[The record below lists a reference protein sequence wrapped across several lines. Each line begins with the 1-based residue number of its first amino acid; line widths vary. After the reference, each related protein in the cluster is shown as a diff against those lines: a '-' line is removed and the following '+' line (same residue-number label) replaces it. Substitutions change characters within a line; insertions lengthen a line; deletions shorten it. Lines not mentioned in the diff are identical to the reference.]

1 MNQKNTGINKM
12 YYSFILFFLLS
23 VVFWFMTKLS
33 KEYEGTIKFPVTY
46 NNLPDNKLLQ
56 ENPLSFIEIHVKTSG
71 FKLISSKISPNKLE
85 IDASNIYYKSLTNY
99 YLLISQQKLAIQKQM
114 ITGIEIDH
122 FIKDSI
128 AFNLGLLKTKKI
140 PVNLLSDLTFEEG
153 YELKDAINI
162 NPDSILIKGPESIL
176 DTLSFVSTTLFQKKQ
191 LNSSFKETI
200 TIKKFSRES
209 NIRSQQDEIEISAI
223 VEEFTEG
230 EVEVPLT
237 LINSPNNTS
246 ISTFPKLVKVTYKV
260 ALSNFNKVSSSAFLI
275 ECDYN
280 ISKVNNLPYLIPQL
294 VESSSLVRNI
304 RIAPLKID
312 FIINK

>member
-1 MNQKNTGINKM
+1 MIQNNSGINKM

-23 VVFWFMTKLS
+23 VIFWFMTKLS

-46 NNLPDNKLLQ
+46 SNLPDNKLLQ
-56 ENPLSFIEIHVKTSG
+56 ENPLNFIEIHVKTSG
-71 FKLISSKISPNKLE
+71 FKLISEKISPNKLE
-85 IDASNIYYKSLTNY
+85 IDASNIYYKSLTDY
-99 YLLISQQKLAIQKQM
+99 YLLISQQKLAVQKQM
-114 ITGIEIDH
+114 IKGIEIDH

-128 AFNLGLLKTKKI
+128 LFNLGLLKVKKI
-140 PVNLLSDLTFEEG
+140 PVNLRSDLTFAEG
-153 YELKDAINI
+153 YELKETISI

-176 DTLSFVSTTLFQKKQ
+176 DTISFVSTTLFQKKQ
-191 LNSSFKETI
+191 LNSSIKEI
-200 TIKKFSRES
+200 ISIENFSKES
-209 NIRSQQDEIEISAI
+209 NIRTQQDKIEISAI

-237 LINSPNNTS
+237 LINSPNNSS

-280 ISKVNNLPYLIPQL
+280 MSKVNNLPYLIPQL

>member
-1 MNQKNTGINKM
+1 MNKKNTGINKL

-33 KEYEGTIKFPVTY
+33 KEYEGTIKFPVIY

-56 ENPLSFIEIHVKTSG
+56 ENPLDFIDIHVRASG
-71 FKLISSKISPNKLE
+71 FKLISSKISPKKLE
-85 IDASNIYYKSLTNY
+85 IDASNLYSKSLTDY
-99 YLLISQQKLAIQKQM
+99 YLLISQQKLGIQKQM

-128 AFNLGLLKTKKI
+128 AFNLGVLKVKKI
-140 PVNLLSDLTFEEG
+140 PVKLVSDLTFANG
-153 YELKDAINI
+153 YELNEAIHI
-162 NPDSILIKGPESIL
+162 EPDSIEIKGPESIL
-176 DTLSFVSTTLFQKKQ
+176 DTISFVSTTLFQKKQ
-191 LNSSFKETI
+191 LNSSIKEVI
-200 TIKKFSRES
+200 SIEKFSRES
-209 NIRSQQDEIEISAI
+209 NIRTVQQKVEISAS

-230 EVEVPLT
+230 EVEVPVNL
-237 LINSPNNTS
+237 LNSPNNTS
-246 ISTFPKLVKVTYKV
+246 ISTFPKLVKITYKV

-280 ISKVNNLPYLIPQL
+280 MSKVNNLPYLIPKL
-294 VESSSLVRNI
+294 VENSSLVRNV
-304 RIAPLKID
+304 RISPMKID

>member
-1 MNQKNTGINKM
+1 MNKKNTGINKL

-33 KEYEGTIKFPVTY
+33 KEYEGTIKFPVIY

-56 ENPLSFIEIHVKTSG
+56 ENPLDLIDIHVRASG
-71 FKLISSKISPNKLE
+71 FKLISSKISPKKLE
-85 IDASNIYYKSLTNY
+85 IDASNLYSKSLTDY
-99 YLLISQQKLAIQKQM
+99 YLLISQQKLGIQKQM

-128 AFNLGLLKTKKI
+128 AFNLGVLKVKKI
-140 PVNLLSDLTFEEG
+140 PVKLVSDLTFANG
-153 YELKDAINI
+153 YELNEAIHI
-162 NPDSILIKGPESIL
+162 EPDSIEIKGPESIL
-176 DTLSFVSTTLFQKKQ
+176 DTISFVSTTLFQKKQ
-191 LNSSFKETI
+191 LNSSIKEVI
-200 TIKKFSRES
+200 SIEKFSRES
-209 NIRSQQDEIEISAI
+209 NIRTMQHKVEISAS

-230 EVEVPLT
+230 EVEVP
-237 LINSPNNTS
+237 INLLNPPNNAS
-246 ISTFPKLVKVTYKV
+246 ISTFPKLVKITYKV

-280 ISKVNNLPYLIPQL
+280 MSKVNNLPYLIPKL
-294 VESSSLVRNI
+294 VEISSLVRNV
-304 RIAPLKID
+304 RISPMKID